1 MTSDKK
7 NVHLLAELFVKK
19 GLSDI
24 IISPGSRNAPIIIA
38 FAGKPGVRALSIVD
52 ERSAAF
58 FALGMAQQTGKTVA
72 VACTS
77 GSAALNYAPAIAEAY
92 YRKVPLLVLT
102 ADRPPELIDRGYGQ
116 TIRQQ
121 DVYRNYIKAGFELPV
136 DIEDEDTLKEAEK
149 IINEA
154 INLTQFPEPGPVH
167 INIPFREPLYGTMQ
181 EIYEPEVKGFGVVH
195 EEIKSL
201 VAELAEVWNRYEKVM
216 IIAGQQNRDEQLN
229 TLLSEY
235 VVNKN
240 VVLLSETT
248 SNLYHEK
255 FIDCIDNVVS
265 TIKEEVAAYQPEL
278 LITFGGQV
286 VSKMVKKF
294 LKDHPPAGHWHIS
307 PSGERMDTYFKLK
320 KVIPAQPADVFET
333 LLPLITEK
341 PDDFVTVWQER
352 KAKVVARKEQ
362 YLQQIPFS
370 DLKVFN
376 FLLTSLPARINL
388 HLGNSTPVRYSQL
401 FGSDPRF
408 HYFSNRGVSGIDGQ
422 ISTAAGTAYVSER
435 LNVLITGDLGFF
447 YDSNGLMNKYLKPDF
462 KIVVINNGGGG
473 IFRFIDG
480 PSTTEHLEAFF
491 EARHNRKAEKIAEAF
506 GVKYFKAESLSQL
519 EKSFSGWLAEKE
531 SPALLEIFTPAE
543 KNAEVLLAYFRFL
556 KSNE

>member
-7 NVHLLAELFVKK
+7 NVQLLAELFVKK

-58 FALGMAQQTGKTVA
+58 FALGMAQQSGKTVA

-77 GSAALNYAPAIAEAY
+77 GSAALNYAPAIAEAC
-92 YRKVPLLVLT
+92 YRKVPLLVIT

-116 TIRQQ
+116 TIRQR
-121 DVYRNYIKAGFELPV
+121 DVYQNYIKAGFELPV
-136 DIEDEDTLKEAEK
+136 EIEDESTLKEAEK

-167 INIPFREPLYGTMQ
+167 INIPFREPLYGTTQ
-181 EIYEPEVKGFGVVH
+181 ETFDPEVTDFEGPEKDVQQFIS
-195 EEIKSL
+195 E
-201 VAELAEVWNRYEKVM
+201 VAEAWNKHTKVM
-216 IIAGQQNRDEQLN
+216 IIAGQQNRDERLN
-229 TLLSEY
+229 NLLAKF
-235 VVNKN
+235 VTDKKT
-240 VVLLSETT
+240 VLLTETT

-265 TIKEEVAAYQPEL
+265 TIKEEAVVYQPEL

-294 LKDHPPAGHWHIS
+294 LKDHPPVEHWHIS

-320 KVIPAQPADVFET
+320 KVIPAQPAAVFGA

-341 PDDFVTVWQER
+341 PEEFAAVWQER
-352 KAKVVARKEQ
+352 KAKVMAKKEQ

-370 DLKVFN
+370 DLKVFE
-376 FLLTSLPARINL
+376 FLLASLPENINL

-422 ISTAAGTAYVSER
+422 ISTAAGTAFVSDR

-462 KIVVINNGGGG
+462 KIIVINNGGGG

-480 PSTTEHLEAFF
+480 PSTTEHLEDFF

-506 GVKYFKAESLSQL
+506 EVKYFRAEDQEQL
-519 EKSFSGWLAEKE
+519 KQNFTRWMSEQSG
-531 SPALLEIFTPAE
+531 PALLAIFTPAE
-543 KNAEVLLAYFRFL
+543 KNAEILLEYFRYL
-556 KSNE
+556 KQM